1 MGSREQ
7 LSQAF
12 RALSQVVANPLLRR
26 LQLAAVGSTL
36 GSWAYTVAIAVYA
49 YDAGGAKALA
59 AICFARWGL
68 SAVLAP
74 WLALPA
80 DRFSRRLV
88 MLTAD
93 VARIGLLAGMCALA
107 AVHGPALA
115 VYALAVAT
123 SVVSTAFHPAQQ
135 ALLPSLARTPEE
147 LTAANVSMSTISSV
161 GMFAGPALGGVL
173 LAVSGPSLVFAV
185 TAAAFA
191 WSAACLVRIPP
202 DPAPARL
209 AEDVRMLPALLGG
222 FRAIAVDP
230 ALRVVVGVMS
240 AQTLVCGAFEVLLVV
255 IAIRMLHAGNAG
267 VGWLNAAVGVGGIV
281 GAVVVTALA
290 GRKRLAG
297 DLGIGALLWGTPL
310 VLVAVW
316 TNLGFVLLLFAIIG
330 MANTIVDVAGITL
343 MQRTAADE
351 VLARVFGVLE
361 SLMLATLA
369 VGSLVTPAIVASLGT
384 KTTLV
389 VVGAVLPAL
398 LLPAWPTL
406 RRVDASARIPQG
418 LEPLRA
424 VSIFAPLPEPV
435 LERLAASAAAL
446 SVAAGET
453 VFAQGDRG
461 DRFYVIESG
470 RAEVVVDGAAPKA
483 LGPGDFFGEIALL
496 RDVPRTAT
504 VRAAEELR
512 LYAIERDD
520 FIAAVTGHAPSLA
533 AAESVVATRLPAGA
547 LV

>member
-12 RALSQVVANPLLRR
+12 RALAQIVANPLLRR

-36 GSWAYTVAIAVYA
+36 GSWAYVVAIAVYA
-49 YDAGGAKALA
+49 YDAGGAKAVA
-59 AICFARWGL
+59 AICFVRWGL
-68 SAVLAP
+68 SALLAP

-88 MLTAD
+88 MLVAD
-93 VARIGLLAGMCALA
+93 LVRVGLMAGMAAIAAL
-107 AVHGPALA
+107 HGPVLA

-123 SVVSTAFHPAQQ
+123 SIVSTAFHPAQQ
-135 ALLPSLARTPEE
+135 ALLPSLAQTPEE
-147 LTAANVSMSTISSV
+147 LTAANVSMSTISSA

-173 LAVSGPSLVFAV
+173 LAVSGTALVFAV
-185 TAAAFA
+185 TAAAFV
-191 WSAACLVRIPP
+191 WSALCLVRIPR
-202 DPAPARL
+202 DPRPERHDG
-209 AEDVRMLPALLGG
+209 DVRMLPALLGG

-255 IAIRMLHAGNAG
+255 IAIKMLHAGNAG
-267 VGWLNAAVGVGGIV
+267 VGWLNAAVGVGGVV
-281 GAVVVTALA
+281 GAVAVTALA

-297 DLGIGALLWGTPL
+297 DLGIGALLWGLPL
-310 VLVAVW
+310 ALVVVW
-316 TNLGFVLLLFAIIG
+316 TNLGFVLVLFAIIG
-330 MANTIVDVAGITL
+330 MGNTIVDVAGITL

-369 VGSLVTPAIVASLGT
+369 VGSLVTPAIVAAVGT
-384 KTTLV
+384 NTTLLI
-389 VVGAVLPAL
+389 VGLVLPAL
-398 LLPAWPTL
+398 LLPAWPAL
-406 RRVDASARIPQG
+406 RRVDASARIPPG
-418 LEPLRA
+418 LGLLR
-424 VSIFAPLPEPV
+424 VVPIFAPLPEPV
-435 LERLAASAAAL
+435 LERLASSA
-446 SVAAGET
+446 VVVTVPAGNA

-470 RAEVVVDGAAPKA
+470 RAEVMVDGGPPKV
-483 LGPGDFFGEIALL
+483 LGPDDFFGEIALL
-496 RDVPRTAT
+496 HDVPRTAT
-504 VRAAEELR
+504 VRAADELR
-512 LYAIERDD
+512 LVAVERDD

-547 LV
+547 PV